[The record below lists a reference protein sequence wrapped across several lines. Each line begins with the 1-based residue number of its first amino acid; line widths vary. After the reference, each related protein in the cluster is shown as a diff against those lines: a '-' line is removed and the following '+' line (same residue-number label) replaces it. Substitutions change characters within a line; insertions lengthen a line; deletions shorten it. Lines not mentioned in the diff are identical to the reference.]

1 MTEMIR
7 RTALLLVVTL
17 VFAAPQAVTA
27 ANEGLRDQLRA
38 LATEY
43 GFAVQGLELIPNE
56 PAEAARGDLRQRLKR
71 LLYGYNYLVIDND
84 QGDIRRIIFLPRG
97 EEGDLPAIAVSSVDP
112 LQSSGEHIVPTQRRG
127 MHQAVE
133 GLLAGPNLVPLPMTL
148 IVDTG
153 ASTIVLPSSMI
164 QPLGFQA
171 AVLDDVVAQTAN
183 GAVRAK
189 GGILNSVT
197 VGSGVVEKVAV
208 IFIDDQRLNGNLLLG
223 MSFLRHFRMTIDDD
237 SNRIILTDD

>member
-7 RTALLLVVTL
+7 RTVLLLSVA
-17 VFAAPQAVTA
+17 FFCAAPQATA
-27 ANEGLRDQLRA
+27 AEQGLRDRVRA
-38 LATEY
+38 LAEEF

-56 PAEAARGDLRQRLKR
+56 PAEAAGGDLRQRLKS

-97 EEGDLPAIAVSSVDP
+97 EEGDLPAVAVSSIDP
-112 LQSSGEHIVPTQRRG
+112 LESSGEHIVPTRRRG

-133 GLLAGPNLVPLPMTL
+133 GVLAGPNLVPVSMTL

-164 QPLGFQA
+164 RPLGFQA
-171 AVLDDVVAQTAN
+171 ELLDDVLAQTAN
-183 GAVRAK
+183 GEVRAK
-189 GGILNSVT
+189 SGMLNSVT
-197 VGSGVVEKVAV
+197 VGGGAVENVAV

>member
-7 RTALLLVVTL
+7 RTVLLLSVA
-17 VFAAPQAVTA
+17 FFCAAPQATA
-27 ANEGLRDQLRA
+27 AEQGLRDRVRA
-38 LATEY
+38 LAEEF

-56 PAEAARGDLRQRLKR
+56 PAEAAGGDLRQRLKS

-97 EEGDLPAIAVSSVDP
+97 EEGDLPAVAVSSIDP
-112 LQSSGEHIVPTQRRG
+112 LESSGEHIVPTRRRG

-133 GLLAGPNLVPLPMTL
+133 GVLAGPNLVPVSMTL

-164 QPLGFQA
+164 RPLGFQA
-171 AVLDDVVAQTAN
+171 ELLDDVLAQTAN
-183 GAVRAK
+183 GEVRAK
-189 GGILNSVT
+189 SGMLNSVT
-197 VGSGVVEKVAV
+197 VGGGAVENVAV

-223 MSFLRHFRMTIDDD
+223 MSFLRHFRLTIDDD